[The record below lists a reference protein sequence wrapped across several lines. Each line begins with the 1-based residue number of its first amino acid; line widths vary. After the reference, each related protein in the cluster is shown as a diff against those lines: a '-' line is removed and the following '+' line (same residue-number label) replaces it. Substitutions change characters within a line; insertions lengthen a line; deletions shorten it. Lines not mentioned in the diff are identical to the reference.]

1 VPRRENYH
9 KNAAPKN
16 LEAAKEMH
24 CSQLQRAIQ
33 ACYFSMSKSV
43 QLGMGV
49 RSIVSVAEAGVITG
63 ALVESF
69 VRMEAVALGVGVDC
83 FELAAGSTRMTAI
96 MPLSS

>member
-1 VPRRENYH
+1 
-9 KNAAPKN
+9 
-16 LEAAKEMH
+16 MH

-33 ACYFSMSKSV
+33 AYYFSMSNSV

-49 RSIVSVAEAGVITG
+49 RSIVSVAEAGVTTG

-69 VRMEAVALGVGVDC
+69 VRIEAVALGVGVDC